1 MKKKRNSRAIFIFPV
16 YIVVTGSV
24 VFYIVLYMGFLT
36 VSQIEVKGNKRVS
49 QREILKRSGLI
60 KGKST
65 LLFLEDRVRRE
76 ILESHWIKEVRLE
89 RVFPGKVVIEVE
101 EKEPFCLALS
111 EEGELLYVDKNGK
124 RLGRANFK
132 DGLDFPLLIG
142 EGIDEPELL
151 GEAIELLNLSL
162 KSRVLGWDEISEVN
176 LDPLYGIT
184 VFTND
189 KRRIDFGEGDVA
201 KKWYRVEQLIVK
213 IRQMNLIEE
222 YINVS
227 SDKMGVV
234 SFKF

>member
-1 MKKKRNSRAIFIFPV
+1 MKKKRNSRVIFIFPV

-36 VSQIEVKGNKRVS
+36 VNQIEVKGNKRVS

-65 LLFLEDRVRRE
+65 LLFLEDRVRKQ
-76 ILESHWIKEVRLE
+76 ILENHWIKEVRLE
-89 RVFPGKVVIEVE
+89 RIFPGKVVIEVE
-101 EKEPFCLALS
+101 EEEPFCLALG

-142 EGIDEPELL
+142 EGLDEPKLL
-151 GEAIELLNLSL
+151 KEAMELLNLSL
-162 KSRVLGWDEISEVN
+162 RSRVLEWDEISEVN
-176 LDPLYGIT
+176 LDSLYGIT

-201 KKWYRVEQLIVK
+201 KKWHRVEQLIVK
-213 IRQMNLIEE
+213 IRQMNLIEG